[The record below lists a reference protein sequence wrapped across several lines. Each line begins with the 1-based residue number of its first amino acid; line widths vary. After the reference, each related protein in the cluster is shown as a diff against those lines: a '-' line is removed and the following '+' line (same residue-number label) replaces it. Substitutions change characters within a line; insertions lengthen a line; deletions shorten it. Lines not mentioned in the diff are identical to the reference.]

1 MEEYK
6 ERILQILEEI
16 NPYVDITEESDLIGE
31 EILDSTSILVL
42 VTELEETYGM
52 VIDEKL
58 IIPERFASISTIVEL
73 IMRLNGEHENA
84 DN

>member
-6 ERILQILEEI
+6 EKVLQILQEI

-42 VTELEETYGM
+42 VTELEETYGII
-52 VIDEKL
+52 IDEKL
-58 IIPERFASISTIVEL
+58 IVPERFASIGAITEL
-73 IMRLNGEHENA
+73 IMSLIEGTA
-84 DN
+84 I